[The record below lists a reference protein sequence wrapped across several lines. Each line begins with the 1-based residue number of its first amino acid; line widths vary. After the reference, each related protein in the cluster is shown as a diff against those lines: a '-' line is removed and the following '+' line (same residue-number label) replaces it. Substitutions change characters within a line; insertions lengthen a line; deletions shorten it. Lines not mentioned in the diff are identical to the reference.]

1 MAEEGGSGRGGSEEL
16 ATLRGCVRKEWY
28 LCTILRLLPLVDEGS
43 IVVFVVVIAAAVVV
57 VEEGVIR
64 VEVFVDTIGRPVRRL
79 LLPLL
84 PAPTVAGTGFTTG
97 RLTDCLGGIPV
108 AMYSRTLFEPSVCG
122 GGEGG
127 VG

>member
-1 MAEEGGSGRGGSEEL
+1 M
-16 ATLRGCVRKEWY
+16 
-28 LCTILRLLPLVDEGS
+28 CTILRLLPLVDEGS
-43 IVVFVVVIAAAVVV
+43 IVVFVVVIAAAAAVVV
-57 VEEGVIR
+57 VEGVIR
-64 VEVFVDTIGRPVRRL
+64 VEVFVDMIGRPVRRL
-79 LLPLL
+79 LLPLF
-84 PAPTVAGTGFTTG
+84 PAPTVTGTGFTIG

>member
-1 MAEEGGSGRGGSEEL
+1 M
-16 ATLRGCVRKEWY
+16 
-28 LCTILRLLPLVDEGS
+28 RLLPLVDEGS
-43 IVVFVVVIAAAVVV
+43 IVVFVVVIAAAAAVVA
-57 VEEGVIR
+57 EEGVIR

-84 PAPTVAGTGFTTG
+84 PAPIAGTGFTTG

-127 VG
+127 GG

>member
-1 MAEEGGSGRGGSEEL
+1 M
-16 ATLRGCVRKEWY
+16 
-28 LCTILRLLPLVDEGS
+28 CTILRLIPPVDEGS
-43 IVVFVVVIAAAVVV
+43 IVVFVVVIAAAAVVV
-57 VEEGVIR
+57 DGIIR
-64 VEVFVDTIGRPVRRL
+64 VEVFVDTIGRPVRRP

-122 GGEGG
+122 GGVGG